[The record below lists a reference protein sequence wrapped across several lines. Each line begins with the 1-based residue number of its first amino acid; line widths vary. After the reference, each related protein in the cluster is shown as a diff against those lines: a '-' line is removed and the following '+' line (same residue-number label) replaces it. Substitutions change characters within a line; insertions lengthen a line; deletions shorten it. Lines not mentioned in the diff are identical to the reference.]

1 MSRTRSRS
9 DEEQDSASWDIPPF
23 WQQLNR
29 FFLFPLQ
36 ARPLFYAVVLALC
49 SYLLTQGLLAAAMVS
64 FGLLLAVSRYSFKA
78 AAFASRG
85 ILDTADYSQYGSD
98 DDWQVLPW
106 KFFGVMVVHGV
117 FIALLENVNRGLGAL
132 GNLVSAF
139 LIPATLMVLIG
150 TGSLRAAISP
160 ANLLGAI
167 GGIGLPYFLL
177 CLFLFLLMQGAPMA
191 MMLLLPFVPS
201 TLLLPAITFVVIYFS
216 WVMAVMVG
224 YVMYQNHQ
232 EFGIE
237 PDKAPASASAASVAP
252 QDPLAAEAR
261 RRDAMVARLVQDGD
275 MKTAVDEAREWQRV
289 SYDNLDDQR
298 RYHRVL
304 KLTDRVDDLTT
315 HAQQYIPL
323 LLQKQRGGDALEV
336 WGSCYK
342 RDKTFRLNGAENT
355 FNMAQMA
362 WKRNMVPHAL
372 ALLHGF
378 DLHFGT
384 SELVPQAQELAVRV
398 LKQGANKPDQ
408 ALKLFARMQKHF
420 PEHPCT
426 QEAAW
431 ILRDELQAS
440 PSAPAKLA

>member
-106 KFFGVMVVHGV
+106 KYFGVMVVHGV
-117 FIALLENVNRGLGAL
+117 FITLLDSVNRGLGAL

-139 LIPATLMVLIG
+139 LIPVTLMVLIS
-150 TGSLRAAISP
+150 TGSLRAAINP
-160 ANLLGAI
+160 TNLLGAI

-191 MMLLLPFVPS
+191 LMMLLPIVPQA
-201 TLLLPAITFVVIYFS
+201 LLLPAIAFVVIYFS

-237 PDKAPASASAASVAP
+237 PDRAPATEGRAVPPDP
-252 QDPLAAEAR
+252 QVAEAR

-275 MKTAVDEAREWQRV
+275 MKAALDEAREWQRV
-289 SYDNLDDQR
+289 SYDDLDDQR

-315 HAQQYIPL
+315 HAQMYIPL
-323 LLQKQRGGDALEV
+323 LLQKQKGGDALEV

-342 RDKTFRLNGAENT
+342 RDKSFRLHGAENT
-355 FNMAQMA
+355 FNMAQTA

-420 PEHPCT
+420 PDHPCT

-431 ILRDELQAS
+431 ILRDELQA
-440 PSAPAKLA
+440 PPPAPAKPA